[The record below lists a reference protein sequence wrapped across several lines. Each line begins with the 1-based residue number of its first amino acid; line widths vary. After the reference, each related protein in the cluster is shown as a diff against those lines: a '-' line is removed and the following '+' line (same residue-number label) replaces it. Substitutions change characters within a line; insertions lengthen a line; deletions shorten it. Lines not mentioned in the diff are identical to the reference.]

1 MMNELLPI
9 NHLINCNGTLL
20 DLSQPRIMGI
30 LNMTPDS
37 FFDGGQ
43 NSSTQALLDKA
54 GLMIQE
60 GATFLDIGGVSTRPG
75 AEKVDEQEEL
85 DRVLPAFEA
94 LQKHFPEQLLS
105 IDSWRASVVKAAYNA
120 GASLVNDISGGQF
133 DKAMWSTVG
142 KLNLPYIFMH
152 TQGTPQNMQDK
163 PSYEQVSLEICD
175 YFAANLK
182 SLKALGVKDIL
193 IDPGFGFG
201 KTVAHNYQLLKDLS
215 GFRILGCPI
224 LIGLSR
230 KSMIYKTL
238 GGAAKE
244 ALHGTTAAHMLALLN
259 GTSILRVHDVK
270 PAMDCIKIYKA
281 YQAQEYAN

>member
-1 MMNELLPI
+1 MNELLPI
-9 NHLINCNGTLL
+9 NHLVNCKGTLL
-20 DLSQPRIMGI
+20 DLSQPRVMGI

-54 GLMIQE
+54 GGMIE
-60 GATFLDIGGVSTRPG
+60 DGATFLDIGGVSTRPG
-75 AEKVDEQEEL
+75 AKEVAEQEEL

-94 LQKHFPEQLLS
+94 LQKHFPGQLLS
-105 IDSWRASVVKAAYNA
+105 IDSWRASVVQAAAIA

-133 DKAMWSTVG
+133 DKSMWATVG

-152 TQGTPQNMQDK
+152 TQGKPQHMQDK
-163 PSYEQVSLEICD
+163 PSYNQVSLEICD
-175 YFAANLK
+175 YFALNISKLK
-182 SLKALGVKDIL
+182 SLGIKDII

-201 KTVAHNYQLLKDLS
+201 KTVAHNYQLLNDLS

-238 GGAAKE
+238 GGEAKE
-244 ALHGTTAAHMLALLN
+244 ALHGTTAAHMLALQN

-270 PAMDCIKIYKA
+270 PAMDCIKIFKA
-281 YQAQEYAN
+281 YQDQQYAD